1 MKNTITAY
9 ALALSLFI
17 VGCDKGERDDSRYY
31 PMNFTDL
38 VANYGL
44 DNIADDVSFM
54 VQAESEAVTT
64 AGTGL
69 PNFMGD
75 CAQITTT
82 VSGNTWTRTIDF
94 GTFGCTLAN
103 ANTVRG
109 KIILT
114 FTDDFSAAVRAI
126 QYRFENFYHNNR
138 LVQGASNLGKTTV
151 NGHPMA
157 TLTLNWTVTTANGIV
172 FRRVGQ
178 RLREFTSG
186 YETLDWSDNQFAI
199 TGSWITAFPNGI
211 VHISTINAPLVAQGD
226 CTHITR
232 GSMKFMRDNSSGS
245 GLLDYGN
252 GSCDNQATLYING
265 NPSAIGL

>member
-1 MKNTITAY
+1 MKTTITA
-9 ALALSLFI
+9 LAIVLSLF
-17 VGCDKGERDDSRYY
+17 VAGCSKGERDDSRYY

-54 VQAESEAVTT
+54 VQAESEAVATT
-64 AGTGL
+64 ETGQ
-69 PNFMGD
+69 PGFFGD
-75 CAQITTT
+75 CAQVTTT
-82 VSGNTWTRTIDF
+82 ISGNTWTRVIDF
-94 GTFGCTLAN
+94 GNADCTLAN

-114 FTDDFSAAVRAI
+114 FSDDFTADVRAI
-126 QYRFENFYHNNR
+126 KYRFENFYHNNR
-138 LVQGASNLGKTTV
+138 LVQGGSDLGKTSV

-157 TLTLNWTVTTANGIV
+157 TLTLNWTITTPNGIV

-186 YETLDWSDNQFAI
+186 YNTLDWSDNQFAI

-211 VHISTINAPLVAQGD
+211 VHISTINSPLVVQGD
-226 CTHITR
+226 CAHIVR
-232 GSMKFMRDNSSGS
+232 GTMKFMRDNSSGS

>member
-1 MKNTITAY
+1 MKTTITA
-9 ALALSLFI
+9 LAIVLSLF
-17 VGCDKGERDDSRYY
+17 VTGCSKGERDDSRYY
-31 PMNFTDL
+31 PMNFTDI
-38 VANYGL
+38 VANYSL
-44 DNIADDVSFM
+44 DDIADDVSFI
-54 VQAESEAVTT
+54 VQSESEAFTTT
-64 AGTGL
+64 APGQPGFL
-69 PNFMGD
+69 GD
-75 CAQITTT
+75 CAQVTTS
-82 VSGNTWTRTIDF
+82 VSGNTWTRVIDF
-94 GTFGCTLAN
+94 GTSDCTLAN

-109 KIILT
+109 KITLT
-114 FTDDFSAAVRAI
+114 FSDDFTADVRAI
-126 QYRFENFYHNNR
+126 KYRFENFYHNNR
-138 LVQGASNLGKTTV
+138 LVQGGSDLGKTTV

-232 GSMKFMRDNSSGS
+232 GTIKFMRDNSSGS
-245 GLLDYGN
+245 GLLDYGA

-265 NPSAIGL
+265 NPSAVGL